1 MIKCMGCMRDYPAKK
16 QECPY
21 CGYPKDRKNVS
32 SSCQRP
38 GTMLGDRYIV
48 GKHFHQDS
56 IGISYIGWDN
66 LIEKKVVIKE
76 YFPEKIAF
84 RIDGQ
89 EVVSE
94 PRWEKLYEEGKK
106 AFLQEIENWNHMDK
120 MEQIAQVYDQAMQY
134 GTVYYVREYVNGMTI
149 RQILERENPILFSR
163 ARRWTRQMIQTLI
176 QLERCGLSHGNL
188 CIDNVV
194 ITEES
199 IVLTNF
205 GVRVNDNKARGILFE
220 GNPYI
225 PKEVYEETEIFWK
238 KADVYAVAAM
248 FYRMVTGQMPYFQN
262 RRTKKEKIKS
272 PSELGIWMHDETEK
286 GLMDLLNAD
295 PKRKEIQLKR
305 LDQIF
310 LATNQEMRSENRK
323 EKSKS
328 YFFMILI
335 GIEGVIALLLAII
348 LIVVW

>member
-1 MIKCMGCMRDYPAKK
+1 MIKCMGCMKDYSAQK

-21 CGYPKDRKNVS
+21 CGYPREWKNVS
-32 SSCQRP
+32 TACQRP
-38 GTMLGDRYIV
+38 GTMLGERYIV
-48 GKHFHQDS
+48 GKAFHQDS
-56 IGISYIGWDN
+56 IGISYIGWDS

-89 EVVSE
+89 EIVSE
-94 PRWEKLYEEGKK
+94 PKWEKLYEAGKK
-106 AFLQEIENWNHMDK
+106 AFVQEIENWNHIDH
-120 MEQIAQVYDQAMQY
+120 MEGIARVYDQAMQY

-149 RQILERENPILFSR
+149 RQILERENPILFNR
-163 ARRWTRQMIQTLI
+163 ARRWTRQVIHILS
-176 QLERCGLSHGNL
+176 QLERLGLSHGNL
-188 CIDNVV
+188 SIDNVV
-194 ITEES
+194 ITDDA

-205 GVRVNDNKARGILFE
+205 GVRVNDNRARGILFE
-220 GNPYI
+220 ENPYI
-225 PKEVYEETEIFWK
+225 PREVYEETEIFWK

-248 FYRMVTGQMPYFQN
+248 FYRMVTGQMPYFQS
-262 RRTKKEKIKS
+262 RRIKKEKITS
-272 PSELGIWMHDETEK
+272 PSELGIRMQAETEK
-286 GLMDLLNAD
+286 QLMDLLNAD
-295 PKRKEIQLKR
+295 PKKKNVQLKK

-310 LATNQEMRSENRK
+310 LTTSQEMRSESRK

-328 YFFMILI
+328 YFLMILI